1 MKFVVKVAFRSI
13 ARNKV
18 RSFLTTLGIIIG
30 VAAVIAMVAIG
41 QGATAMVQQQIASMG
56 TNLIIV
62 MPGSSG
68 RGGVKWGAGSITTLV
83 PEDATA
89 IKEDCP
95 AVGEVA
101 SAVRGG
107 AQCVFG
113 DQNWNTSFQGT
124 TPSYLAVRAW
134 SLESGNMFT
143 EMDVRVAN
151 KVCVIGKTVV
161 TNLFLGSDPIG
172 QTMRIKKMPFKVVGV
187 LAARGQN
194 AFGQDQDDVIL
205 VPVTTAQK
213 KMLGITYLNMIF
225 VSAKSPDLIT
235 MAQDQITSLLRQR
248 HKLSQRDDLDFIL
261 RSQTDLAQTASE
273 TSKIMTILLAGVAS
287 VSLVVGG
294 IGIMNIMLVSVTE
307 RTREIGIRRA
317 IGARRWDILLQFLVE
332 SVILSVMGGI
342 IGVFTGIFVGKVVIP
357 YLLGWPTLIPPLWV
371 VVAFLFSLVVGVFFG
386 FYPARKASL
395 LNPIDALRYE

>member
-1 MKFVVKVAFRSI
+1 MKFVVKAAFRSI

-30 VAAVIAMVAIG
+30 VGAVIAMVAVG

-56 TNLIIV
+56 TNLIIA

-68 RGGVKWGAGSITTLV
+68 RGGVRWGAGSITTLV

-95 AVGEVA
+95 AVAEVA
-101 SAVRGG
+101 GSVRGG
-107 AQCVFG
+107 AQCVYG
-113 DQNWNTSFQGT
+113 DQNWNTSFLGT
-124 TPSYLAVRAW
+124 TPSYLTVRAW

-161 TNLFLGSDPIG
+161 ANLFLGSDPVG
-172 QTMRIKKMPFKVVGV
+172 QTIRIKKMPFKVLGV
-187 LAARGQN
+187 LAQRGQN

-225 VSAKSPDLIT
+225 ISARSADLIN

-248 HKLSQRDDLDFIL
+248 HKINPRDDSDFML
-261 RSQTDLAQTASE
+261 RSQTDLAQTASA
-273 TSKIMTILLAGVAS
+273 TSQIMTLLLAAVAS

-317 IGARRWDILLQFLVE
+317 IGARRRDILLQFLVE
-332 SVILSVMGGI
+332 SVILSVLGGL
-342 IGVFTGIFVGKVVIP
+342 IGVLAGIASTLMIS
-357 YLLGWPTLIPPLWV
+357 YMANWPTLVSPLSV
-371 VVAFLFSLVVGVFFG
+371 LGAFSFSGAVGVFFG

>member
-1 MKFVVKVAFRSI
+1 MKFVLKAALRSI

-56 TNLIIV
+56 TNLIMV

-95 AVGEVA
+95 AAAEVA

-134 SLESGNMFT
+134 VLESGNMFT
-143 EMDVRVAN
+143 DMDVRVAN

>member
-1 MKFVVKVAFRSI
+1 MKFVVKAAFRSI

-56 TNLIIV
+56 TNLIMV

-95 AVGEVA
+95 AVDEVA
-101 SAVRGG
+101 AAVRGG

-134 SLESGNMFT
+134 GLESGSMFT

-194 AFGQDQDDVIL
+194 AFGQDQDDIIL

-225 VSAKSPDLIT
+225 VSAKSADLIN

-248 HKLSQRDDLDFIL
+248 HKTNPKDDSDFIL
-261 RSQTDLAQTASE
+261 RSQQDLAQTASA
-273 TSKIMTILLAGVAS
+273 TSQIMTLLLAAVAS

-317 IGARRWDILLQFLVE
+317 IGARRRDILLQFLVE
-332 SVILSVMGGI
+332 AIILSIMGGL
-342 IGVFTGIFVGKVVIP
+342 IGVLGGIGSSFVISRMAS
-357 YLLGWPTLIPPLWV
+357 WPTQV
-371 VVAFLFSLVVGVFFG
+371 SLFSVLGAFSFSGAVGVFFG

-395 LNPIDALRYE
+395 LNPIEALRYE

>member
-68 RGGVKWGAGSITTLV
+68 RGGVKWGAGSVTTLV

-161 TNLFLGSDPIG
+161 TNLFLGSDPLG

-225 VSAKSPDLIT
+225 VSAKSADLIN
-235 MAQDQITSLLRQR
+235 MAQDQMTSLLRQR
-248 HKLSQRDDLDFIL
+248 HKINPRDDSDFIL
-261 RSQTDLAQTASE
+261 RSQTDLAQTASA
-273 TSKIMTILLAGVAS
+273 TSQIMTLLLAAVAS

-317 IGARRWDILLQFLVE
+317 IGARRRDILLQFLVE
-332 SVILSVMGGI
+332 SIILSVMGGI
-342 IGVFTGIFVGKVVIP
+342 LGVLSGIGSSFLISHMAS
-357 YLLGWPTLIPPLWV
+357 WPTHVSTLSVLG
-371 VVAFLFSLVVGVFFG
+371 AFSFSGAVGVFFG